1 MHHCTFCTA
10 VFTTRRQW
18 KRHTSIHLRFTCN
31 RCQERFEDN
40 EALRTHIAMHFNQ
53 TATQTGAAGAAIA
66 EKVLTP
72 TKHRR
77 RTRLSLQVYQKRQ
90 IDPLGLHD
98 TSDEETTDP
107 RHKR

>member
-1 MHHCTFCTA
+1 MHHCTFCAA

-18 KRHTSIHLRFTCN
+18 KRHSRIHLRFTCN

-40 EALRTHIAMHFNQ
+40 EALRAHIATHFNQ
-53 TATQTGAAGAAIA
+53 SATQTGAAGAAIA

-77 RTRLSLQVYQKRQ
+77 RPRLSLQVYQKRQ
-90 IDPLGLHD
+90 IDPLGLLD

-107 RHKR
+107 RHTR